1 MHILLLLE
9 NIKQHLPQL
18 AATVNVLVMRTGSTP
33 PVPCEMPEEFQ
44 FPLDS
49 MEEVEEFENWIQN
62 PENARRKQNLV
73 SSLIFF
79 DSLSLEEREH
89 VDSATLFCLLLV
101 FVYKERKINLPLC
114 PATSL
119 CAVSLTCIYIT
130 DILHISLY
138 IVFNIFPHPTPPLP
152 FFLGFCF
159 VIH

>member
-9 NIKQHLPQL
+9 NIKQHLSQL

-79 DSLSLEEREH
+79 FFLHSLSLEEKEH
-89 VDSATLFCLLLV
+89 VNSATLFCLLLA
-101 FVYKERKINLPLC
+101 FVYKVKE
-114 PATSL
+114 
-119 CAVSLTCIYIT
+119 
-130 DILHISLY
+130 
-138 IVFNIFPHPTPPLP
+138 
-152 FFLGFCF
+152 
-159 VIH
+159 